1 MDETKP
7 MKVVE
12 SSHVSPPPGSVPT
25 TSLPLTFFDL
35 QWFPLPNVQRLF
47 FYEFPYP
54 TLHFMETILP
64 LLKQSLSLTLQQF
77 FPFAANVVCPPSP
90 GKPYIHYEDGGSSVA
105 FSVVESPSD
114 FRCAIADYPRD
125 VKTLHP
131 FAPHLR
137 TALSEAKDGTRVVLL
152 PALAFQVTVF
162 PNAGV
167 CIGSSY
173 CHVIG
178 DGKAFMHF
186 MKSWVDVYAAVG
198 LEKSSLPL
206 LNKDV
211 IKDPNRVESFLL
223 KMYHDWLSSLRENS
237 GLTDV
242 GSEVNMVR
250 ATFVF
255 RRADVERL
263 KQLVASQCMNEA
275 NSNQFHHV
283 STFVVTCALTWV
295 SLIKSKVSVVNTL
308 SYVDDADEL
317 YYLLFPFDCRN
328 RLEFPVPSAY
338 FGNCIKP
345 GIVEMKK
352 EELTGENGI
361 VLAAKAIGSK
371 VKEMVQSG
379 ISGAENWLTSIA
391 ERSKTGRLINLA
403 GSPKLRVYD
412 TNFGWGRPRKVELM
426 HVESGQTISM
436 AECRDEEGGIEV
448 GVALNKNQ
456 MDEFVATFGQSL
468 KLL

>member
-7 MKVVE
+7 LKVVE

-35 QWFPLPNVQRLF
+35 PWFPLPNVQRLF

-64 LLKQSLSLTLQQF
+64 YPTT
-77 FPFAANVVCPPSP
+77 
-90 GKPYIHYEDGGSSVA
+90 PYIRYEDGGSSVA
-105 FSVVESPSD
+105 FTVVESPSD

-125 VKTLHP
+125 VKSLRP
-131 FAPHLR
+131 FAPELR
-137 TALSEAKDGTRVVLL
+137 TALSEAKDGTQVVLL

-206 LNKDV
+206 FNKDV
-211 IKDPNRVESFLL
+211 IKDPIRVESFLL

-250 ATFVF
+250 ATFVLS
-255 RRADVERL
+255 RADVERL
-263 KQLVASQCMNEA
+263 KQLVASQCKNEA

-283 STFVVTCALTWV
+283 STFVVTCALTWA
-295 SLIKSKVSVVNTL
+295 SLIKSKACVVNNL

-317 YYLLFPFDCRN
+317 YYFLFPFDCRN
-328 RLEFPVPSAY
+328 RLEFPVPSTY
-338 FGNCIKP
+338 FGNCLKP

-352 EELTGENGI
+352 KELTLN
-361 VLAAKAIGSK
+361 SK
-371 VKEMVQSG
+371 VKEMGQSG
-379 ISGAENWLTSIA
+379 ISGAENWLPSIV
-391 ERSKTGRLINLA
+391 ERSKTGRLISLA

-412 TNFGWGRPRKVELM
+412 TNFGWGKPRKVEVM

-456 MDEFVATFGQSL
+456 MDEFVAIFGQSL